1 MHEFTRTQMIPASL
15 DECWRFFSDP
25 RNLARITPPNLGMKV
40 IGECP
45 AEMSAGL
52 TIDLS
57 VRPFPGIPVR
67 WRTEI
72 TRVEPPHCFVDEQRA
87 GPYRQWRHE
96 HYFRAVDESH
106 TEMRDLVCYAL
117 PFGWLGDLAN
127 PWLVAPQLRHIFDF
141 RERVVREIFGG

>member
-1 MHEFTRTQMIPASL
+1 MHEFTRTQIIRATV

-25 RNLARITPPNLGMKV
+25 RNLARITPPKLGMKV

-52 TIDLS
+52 QIDLK
-57 VRPFPGIPVR
+57 VHPIPGIPVR

-72 TRVEPPHCFVDEQRA
+72 TRVEPPHCFVDEQRM
-87 GPYRQWRHE
+87 GPYREWRHE
-96 HYFRAVDESH
+96 HHFRALDETH
-106 TEMRDLVCYAL
+106 TEMRDVVCYAL

-127 PWLVAPQLRHIFDF
+127 PWFIAPQLRRIFDF
-141 RERVVREIFGG
+141 REQVVREIFGK